1 MTAALSTDQWL
12 GPRNWTEFTITI
24 AAPGVITK
32 SNHGLNWKDQVTFV
46 TTGALPTGLS
56 ADTFYYV
63 IPIDDDTFQVTATAT
78 GTAITTSGSQ
88 SGTHSYA
95 SSPKGVM
102 IPFYENNR

>member
-1 MTAALSTDQWL
+1 MSLSTDLWI
-12 GPRNWTEFTITI
+12 GPRNWQECTITI

-32 SNHGLNWKDQVTFV
+32 VNHGLAWKDQVTFV

-63 IPIDDDTFQVTATAT
+63 IPIDSNTFQVTATAT
-78 GTAITTSGSQ
+78 GSAITTSGSQ

-95 SSPKGVM
+95 SSPSARM
-102 IPFYENNR
+102 TPSSDSNR